1 MKIRTIKR
9 MLYFLK
15 DLENTIVTPGS
26 LNVSKELIKHFTDSE
41 LREMIFWLHKDSWS
55 KNALGFLPRQELIDL
70 ISGDCEILRWT
81 IYDLES
87 KITNF
92 PNYSQKEIDHYFE
105 KTQNQIHYLA
115 SKPAQN
121 WDAYD
126 ISNYRSLMIKTGTSK
141 KVYGIFTSDVLAE
154 DVYAVTTKPS
164 YFFDTKEEAQAEI
177 DNIIK
182 QENFKRDELI
192 IHSLW
197 IIQNQE

>member
-9 MLYFLK
+9 ILYFLK
-15 DLENTIVTPGS
+15 DLENTIETPGNS
-26 LNVSKELIKHFTDSE
+26 YVSKELIKHYTDGE

-55 KNALGFLPRQELIDL
+55 KNALGFLPRHELIDL

-87 KITNF
+87 KLTNF

-121 WDAYD
+121 WDEYD
-126 ISNYRSLMIKTGTSK
+126 ISNYRSLMIRTGTSK

-182 QENFKRDELI
+182 KENFKRDELT

-197 IIQNQE
+197 LIQK

>member
-105 KTQNQIHYLA
+105 KTQNQMHYLA
-115 SKPAQN
+115 SKPAQD
-121 WDAYD
+121 WDEYD

-141 KVYGIFTSDVLAE
+141 KVFGIFSSDVLAE

-164 YFFDTKEEAQAEI
+164 YFFDTKEEAEAEI
-177 DNIIK
+177 ENLLRQD
-182 QENFKRDELI
+182 NFKRDELT

-197 IIQNQE
+197 QIQN